1 MKFKSQYEI
10 SGIDF
15 SKQFAEKAIE
25 SFKESA
31 DFKEDDNTMAN
42 GTDVMTTRLAK
53 SIYYR
58 AFNDY
63 KPYFDLQ
70 WNLTPADLG
79 MPAGAQAYK
88 IPQVIAARAVK
99 LSSGQ
104 VVDYIND
111 GKGSVTLE
119 TETFGIGTRINR
131 RAMARYAPG
140 VVDKLIQ
147 SASESVLREV
157 CTDLVTGMINGV
169 NSSNVIASGISYDVI
184 NQGIKTMKKATNTKG
199 VLFGLRPDFIAFT
212 PEGWYQAMLDN
223 DFKTMV
229 AMGQRNVPGAR
240 IENDYPVILGM
251 KKVDIDLAAG
261 LTYNSKE
268 VYAMLIKSG
277 DYGCFLKET
286 EMDVFDGRLPGTV
299 DFEIIH
305 AMDAG
310 HVILND
316 KAAVLITAA

>member
-1 MKFKSQYEI
+1 
-10 SGIDF
+10 
-15 SKQFAEKAIE
+15 
-25 SFKESA
+25 
-31 DFKEDDNTMAN
+31 
-42 GTDVMTTRLAK
+42 
-53 SIYYR
+53 
-58 AFNDY
+58 
-63 KPYFDLQ
+63 
-70 WNLTPADLG
+70 

-157 CTDLVTGMINGV
+157 CTDLVTGMINGI
-169 NSSNVIASGISYDVI
+169 NSDNVIASGISYDVI
-184 NQGIKTMKKATNTKG
+184 NQGIKTMKKARNTKG
-199 VLFGLRPDFIAFT
+199 VLFGLQPDFIAFT

-240 IENDYPVILGM
+240 IENDYPVIL
-251 KKVDIDLAAG
+251 
-261 LTYNSKE
+261 E
-268 VYAMLIKSG
+268 
-277 DYGCFLKET
+277 
-286 EMDVFDGRLPGTV
+286 
-299 DFEIIH
+299 
-305 AMDAG
+305 
-310 HVILND
+310 
-316 KAAVLITAA
+316 